1 MSDVRTTSVDGVTC
15 FWVNSGRPTLA
26 ASLIFRQGMVDEPL
40 YESGW
45 LHLVEHLALHGRSGG
60 TLSVN
65 GSVSLLET
73 SFDAHGPAD
82 QVAKHF
88 GDLSAWLSQPSWD
101 DLSHERDVLAAETAY
116 RGRGPVERALGWR
129 YGARG
134 PGVINYGEPG
144 LSRASIDGL
153 ARRAGSVFTAGNA
166 VLVLDGPPPP
176 GLSLHLPEGVLHRP
190 TTAVPCDD
198 ELPAMYVDQ
207 AGLVLSGVVDR
218 SVSTLLMPD
227 VLERMLKA
235 RLRDEAGAAYA
246 PWSTYQPVD
255 ADHAVLFAGS
265 DVTPKL
271 LPKLAGEVTGLIGR
285 IKESGLPREFIDD
298 AKVMRIQMMQDPY
311 NVSMMAYA
319 AAHRVLHGR
328 EPESLGEVISE
339 IQDATPESLQPLATQ
354 FATSLLLG
362 IDGDAAWDD
371 EMPRLELTTH
381 APAATGRKFRH
392 RDWPAVGDELRI
404 ADDRV
409 EIVSGDQARS
419 MAYSEVEGMMAF
431 ADGGRYLVDADGWSL
446 GIEPTTWRNGQA
458 ATALVDKNVSLQRTL
473 LQPHRELEAEKRMPL
488 LKRLWRAMERKPRT
502 RKRAVIVSIVMAA
515 VVISLVVY
523 SRGGGLLAIFAGIW
537 IYQAIKATAPQPDS
551 NQGVSQAH
559 GDHGQRDIQGPRQ
572 DREPVGE
579 AHDDI
584 ASPS

>member
-1 MSDVRTTSVDGVTC
+1 
-15 FWVNSGRPTLA
+15 
-26 ASLIFRQGMVDEPL
+26 
-40 YESGW
+40 
-45 LHLVEHLALHGRSGG
+45 
-60 TLSVN
+60 
-65 GSVSLLET
+65 
-73 SFDAHGPAD
+73 
-82 QVAKHF
+82 
-88 GDLSAWLSQPSWD
+88 
-101 DLSHERDVLAAETAY
+101 
-116 RGRGPVERALGWR
+116 
-129 YGARG
+129 
-134 PGVINYGEPG
+134 
-144 LSRASIDGL
+144 
-153 ARRAGSVFTAGNA
+153 
-166 VLVLDGPPPP
+166 
-176 GLSLHLPEGVLHRP
+176 
-190 TTAVPCDD
+190 
-198 ELPAMYVDQ
+198 
-207 AGLVLSGVVDR
+207 
-218 SVSTLLMPD
+218 
-227 VLERMLKA
+227 
-235 RLRDEAGAAYA
+235 
-246 PWSTYQPVD
+246 
-255 ADHAVLFAGS
+255 
-265 DVTPKL
+265 
-271 LPKLAGEVTGLIGR
+271 
-285 IKESGLPREFIDD
+285 
-298 AKVMRIQMMQDPY
+298 
-311 NVSMMAYA
+311 MMAYA